1 MTLCPTEHFERRGES
16 IERRIRLG
24 ERWVGDSSL
33 PSEAPPRGDL
43 AEAFD
48 QAWLRSPTA
57 PRAPRGAPVVR
68 VVDLFS
74 GCGALSLGAAEACRA
89 LGWRFEPALAVD
101 VEPWAV
107 QTYGHNFPG
116 GRAVQ
121 DSVLSFV
128 GPEGARAQELRELAG
143 GVDLLIGGPPCQG
156 HSDLNNHTRRD
167 DPKNELYNSMARFAE
182 ALRPRW
188 ILIENVPG
196 AQHDRSG
203 VVQRTWQQLQ
213 QQGYALSGGVLQG
226 VEIGVAQRRRR
237 YFMLASLTGQ
247 PPAVDAIQRA
257 LARPRRSLAWAI
269 QDLMD
274 QPPRGVYDSPSKHHP
289 RNQRRIAYLFDH
301 DLYDLPDEQ
310 RPACHRDKPHSYKS
324 VYGRMRWDQPAQTI
338 TTGFGSCG
346 QGRFVHSHRRR
357 TLTPH
362 EAARVQFI
370 PDFFDFGDQRR
381 GALQAMI
388 GNAVPPRMA
397 YALCLALMA
406 GSAPDRLG
414 G

>member
-1 MTLCPTEHFERRGES
+1 MIPCPSEHFEHRDGL

-24 ERWVGDSSL
+24 ERWVGASSL
-33 PSEAPPRGDL
+33 PSAAGAEDDL

-48 QAWLRSPTA
+48 QAWLRSAQA
-57 PRAPRGAPVVR
+57 PGVAADAPPVR

-89 LGWRFEPALAVD
+89 LGRRFVPVLSVD
-101 VEPWAV
+101 IEPWAV
-107 QTYGHNFPG
+107 ETYARNFPG
-116 GRAVQ
+116 GRAVR
-121 DSVLSFV
+121 DSVLSFLEP
-128 GPEGARAQELRELAG
+128 GGERSGELVSLAD

-167 DPKNELYNSMARFAE
+167 DPKNELYNSMARYAE
-182 ALRPRW
+182 VLRPRW

-203 VVQRTWQQLQ
+203 VVQRTWQQLEA
-213 QQGYALSGGVLQG
+213 QGYALSGGVLQG
-226 VEIGVAQRRRR
+226 VEIGVPQRRRR
-237 YFMLASLTGQ
+237 YFMLASREGR
-247 PPAVDAIQRA
+247 PPAVDEIERA
-257 LARPRRSLAWAI
+257 LARPRRPLSWAVE
-269 QDLMD
+269 DLMD
-274 QPPRGVYDSPSKHHP
+274 LPQQGVYDSSSTHHP
-289 RNQRRIAYLFDH
+289 RNQRRIAYLFEH
-301 DLYDLPDEQ
+301 GLHDLPDEQ

-324 VYGRMRWDQPAQTI
+324 VYGRMHWDRPAQTI

-346 QGRFVHSHRRR
+346 QGRFVHSHRQR

-370 PDFFDFGDQRR
+370 PDFFDFGKQRR

-406 GSAPDRLG
+406 GSP
-414 G
+414 